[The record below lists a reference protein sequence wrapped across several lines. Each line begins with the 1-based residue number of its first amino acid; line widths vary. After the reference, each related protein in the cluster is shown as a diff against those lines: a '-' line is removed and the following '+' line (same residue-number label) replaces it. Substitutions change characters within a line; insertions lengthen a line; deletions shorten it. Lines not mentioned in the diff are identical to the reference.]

1 VIGAV
6 AAKSLAEG
14 HRMVIVSDD
23 KAQLDRLDRALWDYR
38 PEMYLAHGRAEGPH
52 ASRQPL
58 LLSRACEAVNGAK
71 VVALADGQ
79 WRAEAEDFDRIL
91 LFFDEAGR
99 ENARAIWRTF
109 DQREGVEREFRNLDT
124 PTAPEA

>member
-1 VIGAV
+1 
-6 AAKSLAEG
+6 
-14 HRMVIVSDD
+14 MVIVAEEP
-23 KAQLDRLDRALWDYR
+23 AQLDRLDSALWEYR
-38 PEMYLAHGRAEGPH
+38 PETFLAHGRAQGAH

-58 LLSRACEAVNGAK
+58 LLSHVCEAPNGAK

-79 WRAEAEDFDRIL
+79 WRAEAEAFERIL

-109 DQREGVEREFRNLDT
+109 DQREDVEREFRDLD
-124 PTAPEA
+124 APKDTEA